1 MKSFHRAIVAAL
13 VGLVW
18 SCSSQAGL
26 LCADSYAN
34 ATIQNLGCELG
45 TTNND
50 SETQVN
56 IDLLFGFDD
65 WEYIWRD
72 EDGPP
77 LPDGLVDWEMDASL
91 LSGSFSID
99 WADPAQGDVM
109 FVLKDGNGEPDTY
122 VSWLLDPGTFGLQD
136 YAFNTPFTVPGSDSL
151 KQISHGTFYYR
162 DGGPTTRCLDCEPRN
177 EVPEPGPL
185 FLIGA
190 GLLAMRATVKRHQRA

>member
-18 SCSSQAGL
+18 SCSSHAGL
-26 LCADSYAN
+26 MCADSYAN

-65 WEYIWRD
+65 WEYVWRD
-72 EDGPP
+72 ESGPP
-77 LPDGLVDWEMDASL
+77 LPDGLVAWEMDASL

-109 FVLKDGNGEPDTY
+109 FVLKDGNGIPDTY
-122 VSWLLDPGTFGLQD
+122 VSWLLDPSDFGVQE
-136 YAFNTPFTVPGSDSL
+136 YAFNTPFTVPSSGNL

-162 DGGPTTRCLDCEPRN
+162 DGGPTARGCTENCSN
-177 EVPEPGPL
+177 EVPEPAPL

-190 GLLAMRATVKRHQRA
+190 GLLAMRAGVKRHQRG